1 MKFIWNEQHWRIKD
15 KQLLLDT
22 PEGQDAV
29 KAMVKILES
38 QIRQRI
44 YDEICALDLTTDRK
58 RVIKNGFENALLTVQ
73 DVCAK
78 VALGEWELHL
88 FRL

>member
-1 MKFIWNEQHWRIKD
+1 MKLICNEQHWRIKD

-38 QIRQRI
+38 EIRQRI

-58 RVIKNGFENALLTVQ
+58 RVIKNGIENALLTVQ

-78 VALGEWELHL
+78 VALGE
-88 FRL
+88 

>member
-1 MKFIWNEQHWRIKD
+1 MKLICNEQHWRIKD

-58 RVIKNGFENALLTVQ
+58 RVIKNGIENALLTVQ
-73 DVCAK
+73 DVCAN
-78 VALGEWELHL
+78 VALGE
-88 FRL
+88 

>member
-1 MKFIWNEQHWRIKD
+1 MKLICNQQHWRIKD

-44 YDEICALDLTTDRK
+44 YDEICAIDLTTDRK
-58 RVIKNGFENALLTVQ
+58 RLMKNGIENALLTVQ
-73 DVCAK
+73 DLCAK
-78 VALGEWELHL
+78 VALGE
-88 FRL
+88 

>member
-1 MKFIWNEQHWRIKD
+1 MKLICDQQHWRIKD

-29 KAMVKILES
+29 KAMVKILEG

-44 YDEICALDLTTDRK
+44 YDEICAIDLTTDRK
-58 RVIKNGFENALLTVQ
+58 RVMKNGIENALLTVQ
-73 DVCAK
+73 DLCAK
-78 VALGEWELHL
+78 VALGE
-88 FRL
+88 

>member
-1 MKFIWNEQHWRIKD
+1 MKLICNQQHWRIKD

-29 KAMVKILES
+29 KAMVKILEG

-44 YDEICALDLTTDRK
+44 YDEICAIDLTTDRK
-58 RVIKNGFENALLTVQ
+58 RVMKNGIENALLTVQ
-73 DVCAK
+73 DLCAK
-78 VALGEWELHL
+78 VALGE
-88 FRL
+88 

>member
-1 MKFIWNEQHWRIKD
+1 MKLICNQQHWRIKD

-29 KAMVKILES
+29 KAMVKILEG

-44 YDEICALDLTTDRK
+44 YDEICAIDLTTDRR
-58 RVIKNGFENALLTVQ
+58 RVMKNGIENALLTVQ
-73 DVCAK
+73 DLCAK
-78 VALGEWELHL
+78 VALGE
-88 FRL
+88 

>member
-1 MKFIWNEQHWRIKD
+1 MKFICNEQHWRIKD

-38 QIRQRI
+38 EIRQRI

-58 RVIKNGFENALLTVQ
+58 RVIKNGIENALLTVQ

-78 VALGEWELHL
+78 VALGE
-88 FRL
+88 

>member
-1 MKFIWNEQHWRIKD
+1 MKLICNQQHWRIKD
-15 KQLLLDT
+15 NQLHLDT

-44 YDEICALDLTTDRK
+44 YDEICAIDLTTDRK
-58 RVIKNGFENALLTVQ
+58 RVIKNGIENALLTVQ
-73 DVCAK
+73 DLCAK
-78 VALGEWELHL
+78 VALGE
-88 FRL
+88 

>member
-1 MKFIWNEQHWRIKD
+1 MKLICNQQHWRIKD

-44 YDEICALDLTTDRK
+44 YDEICAIDLTTDRK
-58 RVIKNGFENALLTVQ
+58 RVMKNGIENALLTVQ
-73 DVCAK
+73 DLCAK
-78 VALGEWELHL
+78 VALGE
-88 FRL
+88 